1 MGGRCGG
8 HTHDARLVFLVLE
21 ALSRRAQLEPS
32 HGEARVCGAA
42 LVACAARR
50 DSGVVLEAR
59 AVARLARVLRLGAA
73 DLNAAAGEAVAGYAE
88 RLLAARKTAAPG
100 EAGVMA
106 VQT

>member
-1 MGGRCGG
+1 MSTFHSCRPGGGVQHG
-8 HTHDARLVFLVLE
+8 PA
-21 ALSRRAQLEPS
+21 EPGV
-32 HGEARVCGAA
+32 HVRQRERGQARVCGAA